1 MIAVVVPAHNEAECL
16 GACIASIQQAATSN
30 ALHGEAVQIFV
41 CADACTDGSER
52 IAEQM
57 GACVLRLDARNVGA
71 ARALGAQAALDAGA
85 RWLAFTDADSVV
97 APDWLAAQLSLNAD
111 AVCGTVSISDWGD
124 YGTEMR
130 QHYGRTYTDADDHRH
145 IHGANL
151 GVSALAYRRSGGF
164 LPLVSSEDVALV
176 DALQACGASIAWSAK
191 PRVTTSARRDF
202 RAPDG
207 FGATLLQVAE
217 IAAREASHETSRLT
231 AAMVGG

>member
-1 MIAVVVPAHNEAECL
+1 MIAAVVPAHNEAECL
-16 GACIASIQQAATSN
+16 SACIASIQQAATSP
-30 ALHGEAVQIFV
+30 ALRGEAVRIFV
-41 CADACTDGSER
+41 CADACTDKSES

-57 GACVLRLDARNVGA
+57 GARVLSLDARNVGA

-111 AVCGTVSISDWGD
+111 AVCGTVAICDWGD
-124 YGTEMR
+124 YGSNMR
-130 QHYGRTYTDADDHRH
+130 QHYGRTYTDADNHRH

-151 GVSALAYRRSGGF
+151 GVSALAYRRAGGF

-176 DALQACGASIAWSAK
+176 DALQACGADIAWSAK

-207 FGATLLQVAE
+207 FGATLLRVAE
-217 IAAREASHETSRLT
+217 TAAQEATQQASRLT
-231 AAMVGG
+231 AAVPG